1 MAYVCWTDT
10 YGFEGGTVTIN
21 PTELRANL
29 YQLLDEVLETGIP
42 LEIERNGR
50 RLRIVADPPTSKL
63 DRLVPHPD
71 FVNGDPEDLV
81 EIDWSVYW
89 NPDPN

>member
-1 MAYVCWTDT
+1 M
-10 YGFEGGTVTIN
+10 TVN

-29 YQLLDEVLETGIP
+29 YRLLDEVLETGIP

-63 DRLVPHPD
+63 DRLVPHPGTII
-71 FVNGDPEDLV
+71 GDPEDIV
-81 EIDWSVYW
+81 EMDWSVYW